1 MSPQEKTTMMV
12 LLAERWPESGL
23 TQARYAQANNL
34 SVHTLKYWL
43 YKRKRTGNAS
53 GGFIQ
58 IKEFS
63 MGQDFVLRYP
73 NGVELKISSNTPIP
87 VIKSLVNL

>member
-12 LLAERWPESGL
+12 SLAERWPESGL

-43 YKRKRTGNAS
+43 YKRKRAKTSSFLQVSDLSFGT
-53 GGFIQ
+53 
-58 IKEFS
+58 
-63 MGQDFVLRYP
+63 DFVIRYP
-73 NGVELKISSNTPIP
+73 HGVELKISSTTPTAI
-87 VIKSLVNL
+87 IRALINL

>member
-1 MSPQEKTTMMV
+1 MMLEV
-12 LLAERWPESGL
+12 ANRWTESGL
-23 TQARYAQANNL
+23 TQVRYAETNNL
-34 SVHTLKYWL
+34 SIHTLRYWL
-43 YKRKRTGNAS
+43 YKRKRPGTTT

-63 MGQDFVLRYP
+63 MGQEFVVHYP

-87 VIKSLVNL
+87 VIRSLVNL

>member
-1 MSPQEKTTMMV
+1 MMLELV
-12 LLAERWPESGL
+12 NRWSESGM
-23 TQARYAQANNL
+23 TQIKYAEANNL

-43 YKRKRTGNAS
+43 YKRRKSENLS
-53 GGFIQ
+53 GGFVQ
-58 IKEFS
+58 INDFRLDQEFT
-63 MGQDFVLRYP
+63 LYYP